1 MQEKDAT
8 KIAEAYDKMDDQ
20 QKAYL
25 TGYVEGAAD
34 QQNADNRQQEKEE
47 ERA

>member
-8 KIAEAYDKMDDQ
+8 KIAEAYDKMDDK

-34 QQNADNRQQEKEE
+34 QQNADNRQQADKKDD
-47 ERA
+47 